1 MLIQILQK
9 PSLKVL
15 ATYKGRKIAILG
27 DMRELGALEKPLH
40 REVGAYV
47 ATLGIDYL
55 ITVGSASNNIWQ
67 GAIDSGMNMSQA
79 FFYMTNE
86 DAFEKLNEILKENDT
101 VLIKGSRL
109 VGMEKII
116 ELLKKER

>member
-1 MLIQILQK
+1 
-9 PSLKVL
+9 
-15 ATYKGRKIAILG
+15 
-27 DMRELGALEKPLH
+27 
-40 REVGAYV
+40 
-47 ATLGIDYL
+47 
-55 ITVGSASNNIWQ
+55 
-67 GAIDSGMNMSQA
+67 MNMSQA